1 MYRGGTGS
9 EFGLATQGTGG
20 IFSMG
25 DIMSSK
31 KETEEQRMIREAQAL
46 LAKLAP
52 EVSTL
57 EKQTE
62 NLKTQ
67 FENAEQDGTIGKQ
80 RANFLKEAKIIQ
92 ELGTKLLIK
101 FDAVVLIPKDTVN
114 RQVRKQQIKRI
125 EGNESKLKLLGLIG
139 N

>member
-1 MYRGGTGS
+1 
-9 EFGLATQGTGG
+9 
-20 IFSMG
+20 MG

-31 KETEEQRMIREAQAL
+31 KETEEQKMIREAQAL

-57 EKQTE
+57 EKKTG